1 MTSSLGSFNLPEIL
15 AELRET
21 LMSTSLLKD
30 VRRAQIN
37 SQMKKYAGN
46 GVGVS

>member
-21 LMSTSLLKD
+21 LMSASLLKD

-37 SQMKKYAGN
+37 NQMKKYAGN
-46 GVGVS
+46 GVGV